1 MVSNTKK
8 WGISTC
14 LTGLLLCTATSLYAL
29 GLGNM
34 DLESRL
40 NQPFSANI
48 PVLVPED
55 IQASEI
61 TVKLAAD
68 SQFERVGLKRSST
81 VYMLE
86 FFPER
91 RADGQMV
98 IGISTKDRVIEP
110 MLSFVLE
117 VEQGGNR
124 TLRKYT
130 AMLEAPTR

>member
-1 MVSNTKK
+1 
-8 WGISTC
+8 
-14 LTGLLLCTATSLYAL
+14 
-29 GLGNM
+29 M

-68 SQFERVGLKRSST
+68 SQFERIGLKRSGTAST
-81 VYMLE
+81 LE

-110 MLSFVLE
+110 LLSFVLE

>member
-1 MVSNTKK
+1 MGSIAKK
-8 WGISTC
+8 WGITTF
-14 LTGLLLCTATSLYAL
+14 LTGLMLCTATSLYAL

-68 SQFERVGLKRSST
+68 SQFERAGLKRSGT
-81 VYMLE
+81 VSKLE

-98 IGISTKDRVIEP
+98 IGVSSKDRVTEP

-117 VEQGGNR
+117 VEQGGTR